1 MRWALVV
8 VVAGMPFSSFSLL
21 FLFCVWEKERGALFP
36 SSSSDRSHATV
47 AASPP
52 PSVQARKE
60 KERRS
65 THIPFPFLTSLR
77 LLRSVGRSNCSKR
90 RSEDCL
96 DGRFLLIKTQI
107 MYVHFFTMTCGN

>member
-65 THIPFPFLTSLR
+65 THIPFPFLNDPSACCG
-77 LLRSVGRSNCSKR
+77 RSVGPTAASVDRKIAWMDVS
-90 RSEDCL
+90 
-96 DGRFLLIKTQI
+96 F
-107 MYVHFFTMTCGN
+107 